1 MATTSSLGIG
11 TGVDLQ
17 GMLKSIMSAERAPI
31 TALDTKITAA
41 NSKISVFGTLK
52 SKLDTLQSAAETLQF
67 PSRLS
72 AVTAESSDSSV
83 LGSSAA
89 FTATPGSYQA
99 VVTQLAKAQK
109 NVSTGYGTST
119 TFGPGNLDFTVGG
132 TPAASITFE
141 AGMTLEQVSTR
152 INGAKIGVT
161 ATLINTSDGN
171 QRMVL
176 TSDKSGA
183 SNGFSLEATS
193 LLPATS
199 GIGLTT
205 FDGGYAQ
212 VAQDAKM
219 TLDGLEISSS
229 TNTFAS
235 SVSGL
240 TLTAVKEGTST
251 ITVKNDESKITSAV
265 QAFVDAYNAVTT
277 TIKTNSTYNA
287 ATKTAQAFSGEA
299 SIRSVQNGL
308 SDTRTLIPPE
318 LSTGNITKLSDLGIS
333 VQQTGLLTLDKAKL
347 TAAIGTSASAVT
359 NALSAYGKS
368 FSEKI
373 AGMLDSGGVF
383 TNRVSSLN
391 SSVTRFKDNQANLEV
406 RVALVEKRYRAQFTA
421 LDKLVSS
428 MQSTSSYL
436 TQQLASL
443 AK

>member
-193 LLPATS
+193 SLPATS

>member
-17 GMLKSIMSAERAPI
+17 GMLTSIMTAERAPI
-31 TALDTKITAA
+31 TALNTKITAA

-193 LLPATS
+193 SLPATS

-318 LSTGNITKLSDLGIS
+318 LSTGTITKLSDLGIS

>member
-17 GMLKSIMSAERAPI
+17 GMLTSIITAERAPI

-52 SKLDTLQSAAETLQF
+52 SKLDTLNSAAETLQY

-72 AVTAESSDSSV
+72 ALTAESSDSSV

-89 FTATPGSYQA
+89 FTATPGTYQA
-99 VVTQLAKAQK
+99 EVTQLAKAQK
-109 NVSTGYGTST
+109 NVSNGYST
-119 TFGPGNLDFTVGG
+119 AITFGPGNLDFTVGG
-132 TPAASITFE
+132 TDALSISFE
-141 AGMTLEQVSTR
+141 AGMTLQAVSTR
-152 INGAKIGVT
+152 INEAKIGVT
-161 ATLINTSDGN
+161 ATVINTSDGN

-183 SNGFSLEATS
+183 SNGFSLKAS
-193 LLPATS
+193 SSLPASS
-199 GIGLTT
+199 GVDLTT
-205 FDGGYAQ
+205 FDATKGNL
-212 VAQDAKM
+212 AQDAKII
-219 TLDGLEISSS
+219 LDTLEISSS

-240 TLTAVKEGTST
+240 TFTAVKEGTST
-251 ITVKNDESKITSAV
+251 ITVKNDESKISSAV

-277 TIKTNSTYNA
+277 TIKTNSAYNA

-299 SIRSVQNGL
+299 SVRSVQSVL

-318 LSTGNITKLSDLGIS
+318 LSSGIITKLSDLGIS
-333 VQQTGLLTLDKAKL
+333 VQQTGLLTLDKTKL
-347 TAAIGTSASAVT
+347 TAAIGSSASAVT
-359 NALSAYGKS
+359 SALSAYGKS

-373 AGMLDSGGVF
+373 ADMLGSGGVF

-391 SSVTRFKDNQANLEV
+391 SSVTRFKDNQAALEV

-436 TQQLASL
+436 TQQLSAL

>member
-17 GMLKSIMSAERAPI
+17 GMLTSIMTAERAPI

-52 SKLDTLQSAAETLQF
+52 SKLDSLKSAAETLQF

-72 AVTAESSDSSV
+72 ALTAESSDSSV

-89 FTATPGSYQA
+89 FTATPGTYQA
-99 VVTQLAKAQK
+99 EVTQLAKAQK
-109 NVSTGYGTST
+109 NISVAYGTNT

-132 TPAASITFE
+132 TDAPSISFE
-141 AGMTLEQVSTR
+141 AGMSLQDVSTR
-152 INGAKIGVT
+152 INDAKIGVT
-161 ATLINTSDGN
+161 ATLISTSDGN

-183 SNGFSLEATS
+183 SNDFSLKPSSS
-193 LLPATS
+193 LSASS
-199 GIGLTT
+199 GADLTT
-205 FDGGYAQ
+205 FDATKGNP
-212 VAQDAKM
+212 AQDAKI

-229 TNTFAS
+229 TNVFAS

-240 TLTAVKEGTST
+240 TFTAVKEGTST

-265 QAFVDAYNAVTT
+265 QAFVDAYNAVTS
-277 TIKTNSTYNA
+277 TIKTNSAYNA

-299 SIRSVQNGL
+299 AVRSVQYGL
-308 SDTRTLIPPE
+308 NDTRTLIPPE
-318 LSTGNITKLSDLGIS
+318 LSSGSITKLADLGIS
-333 VQQTGLLTLDKAKL
+333 VQQTGLLTLDKSIL
-347 TAAIGTSASAVT
+347 TKAISTSASDVT

-368 FSEKI
+368 FSETI
-373 AGMLDSGGVF
+373 TGMLSSGGVL
-383 TNRVSSLN
+383 TNRVDSLN
-391 SSVTRFKDNQANLEV
+391 SSVTRFKDNQASLEI

>member
-193 LLPATS
+193 SLPATS

-318 LSTGNITKLSDLGIS
+318 LSTGTITKLSDLGIS